1 MGVYKFSTPGTFKT
15 GRTVFTSML
24 AGNAVFAPSSY
35 ESIATLSGNG
45 SASQITFSSIPSSYS
60 HLQVRVL
67 TRGVRSYPSEQLY
80 IRLNGDAT
88 SGAYRYHYINSDGSN
103 VFVGDSGATTV
114 MLLGE
119 LPAANE
125 TANIHSTSITDIL
138 DYTST
143 LKNKVARTL
152 FGYDNNGNTGV
163 AYAKLWFS
171 SGLWINTSAVTSVT
185 VLSNGAFSSTS
196 SFALYGIKGV

>member
-1 MGVYKFSTPGTFKT
+1 MAVYKFLAPGTLTT

-24 AGNAVFAPSSY
+24 AGNATFVPSSY
-35 ESIATLSGNG
+35 ESIATFSGNG
-45 SASQITFSSIPSSYS
+45 SASQITFSSIPSAFS

-67 TRGVRSYPSEQLY
+67 TRGVRSFPTEQLY
-80 IRLNGDAT
+80 IRINGDAT
-88 SGAYRYHYINSDGSN
+88 SAYYYHYINSDGSN
-103 VFVGDSGATTV
+103 VFAGASSATTV

-119 LPAANE
+119 FPAANE
-125 TANIHSTSITDIL
+125 TANISSTSITDIL

-143 LKNKVARTL
+143 QKNKVARTL

-185 VLSNGAFSSTS
+185 VLSNGAFSSAS
-196 SFALYGIKGV
+196 SFALYGIKGA